1 MAYNLNESA
10 FVNTKHYIVNGDG
23 IHSEHKNLAEA
34 KHYLNTGIGRK
45 HSESFIVP
53 HHIMKQGGFDF
64 DNKSHWEPSN
74 HAEHASNPNSSS
86 GRPSPAPAPSNGP
99 TPAPAP
105 SNGPAPSPV
114 RKENKTAGGKIG
126 NAARLLQ
133 RGGEAWAGSADNTYQ
148 KMATHA
154 LVKIV
159 AGIMGV
165 AGKGVSKMTGMNF
178 DSHITEGTRKTNNK
192 DYTHYVVLH
201 GKIASGW
208 EYKDD
213 AKDEIAHNMS
223 DAHKSDAKVVAKVAL
238 SRHGLDADN
247 NSHWHGG
254 DLKESF
260 YDDKSYTHYV
270 MTRGKIESGHDS
282 KEQAETHQSSR
293 LAPHLR
299 SDSRVVPRE
308 DLKKGHFDA
317 SNTDHWA
324 KSSDLKESVISM
336 IAEGD
341 YYSFNDSLKNQLA
354 EKAQFI
360 IENFDKKRL
369 LQAARNGTL
378 AEMRDARGTQHHVWT
393 WGQSGKK
400 ILFQGNKSESEK
412 FRKEHTGY
420 RKEDMFVS
428 KSDEE
433 TIKEMRD
440 APDQSMYPLT
450 RREVEKLLNTYE
462 RRGELNTNN
471 IDDIEARSED
481 GMRRARWYAPDVKS
495 DFKYDVEDDMFNP
508 DHRPAALMPYDKR
521 NIVTDDSAT
530 TPPDHEEEAEKQT
543 PHRDFSGERNL
554 YFHGVNNDGE

>member
-86 GRPSPAPAPSNGP
+86 GRPAPAPAPSNGP

-105 SNGPAPSPV
+105 SNGPAPAPV

-317 SNTDHWA
+317 ANTDHWA
-324 KSSDLKESVISM
+324 KFLDLKESVISM

-341 YYSFNDSLKNQLA
+341 YYSFTDTLKNQLA

-369 LQAARNGTL
+369 LQAARTGTL
-378 AEMRDARGTQHHVWT
+378 A
-393 WGQSGKK
+393 
-400 ILFQGNKSESEK
+400 
-412 FRKEHTGY
+412 
-420 RKEDMFVS
+420 
-428 KSDEE
+428 
-433 TIKEMRD
+433 EMRD